1 VVRKLI
7 NPTGLQAIR
16 LLSMGKVIIAPGLKR
31 QRVQIDVDGNEV
43 RPFTKQVVAPVE
55 QEYAPTPDELKAAAT
70 KQSVEVINSPTNP
83 LADMIKAQVNK
94 AVQES
99 IKGIDIGKMVE
110 EAVKEAFK

>member
-1 VVRKLI
+1 
-7 NPTGLQAIR
+7 
-16 LLSMGKVIIAPGLKR
+16 MGKVIIAPGIKR

-43 RPFTKQVVAPVE
+43 RPFTDQVVAPVE
-55 QEYAPTPDELKAAAT
+55 QEYTPTKEELESASK
-70 KQSVEVINSPTNP
+70 KKSVEVINSPINP

-110 EAVKEAFK
+110 EAVRDAFK